1 VIKPARNTLS
11 TMPQQYCKIDPIY
24 LPSPSHLLV
33 SPNSPASLTN
43 PQNIPFLSSNSLG
56 VPNSFTCPASNT
68 TIRSLSKIVLIRWA
82 IVMIVRFEK
91 TGLRSVAWR
100 SVSVSTS
107 TAAVASSRTRM
118 LLGVRRARAREI
130 SWRWP
135 EERLDPVWEGV
146 C

>member
-1 VIKPARNTLS
+1 
-11 TMPQQYCKIDPIY
+11 
-24 LPSPSHLLV
+24 
-33 SPNSPASLTN
+33 
-43 PQNIPFLSSNSLG
+43 
-56 VPNSFTCPASNT
+56 
-68 TIRSLSKIVLIRWA
+68 
-82 IVMIVRFEK
+82 MIVRFEK